1 LGIDRFGCKKNPEN
15 TFPGPPSD
23 MLTEPMRE
31 TPERTVFTVMR
42 DGDAW
47 AVELQGAFFGHNSDK
62 EVVKAAAH
70 KRAREWVDRGAAVQV
85 RVQGE
90 GVYR

>member
-1 LGIDRFGCKKNPEN
+1 
-15 TFPGPPSD
+15 
-23 MLTEPMRE
+23 MRA
-31 TPERTVFTVMR
+31 TLERTVFTVVR

-47 AVELQGAFFGHNSDK
+47 AVELAGALSDRAPDK
-62 EVVKAAAH
+62 EVVKAFAH
-70 KRAREWVDRGAAVQV
+70 KRARLIIDGGGAAQV